1 MAARVIHFGVDVCY
15 RLNVLRRA
23 GYVISNC
30 SNLIQLGAALDTGA
44 DADAVMINDSDGSV
58 PEHAISLARSRTLA
72 PIVLFPNSKRSYPT
86 EQIDLVVPT
95 FTPPQE
101 WLLEL
106 ANLIVHSRAVQEYSR
121 LLQEQSQQ
129 LCLESAQ
136 AREKSREERARAR
149 REAARNAAP
158 GFVGQSEGD
167 SNPNSK

>member
-1 MAARVIHFGVDVCY
+1 MAARVIHFGVDDCY
-15 RLNVLRRA
+15 RLSVLRRA
-23 GYVISNC
+23 GYVIEDC
-30 SNLIQLGAALDTGA
+30 SNLIQLRDALEA
-44 DADAVMINDSDGSV
+44 DADAVMLNDSHGSV
-58 PEHAISLARSRTLA
+58 PENAISLARSRTLA

-149 REAARNAAP
+149 REAARNAAH